1 MIYSL
6 SSSDPEHYETINVN
20 INIPWKCEQVKY
32 YVSNVNTMSNFLLT
46 TDEDFLLILMEDIE
60 YPFTF
65 PSRTDYESS
74 LIKDLKELFNC
85 YEKTKTAVIEKN
97 EHGNCYEKT
106 KTAVIEKNE
115 HGSLKFTLDKDFQ
128 IIDASHRVKLLL
140 GLYHTT
146 LPVSSTDKVYVCSSP
161 PITNYANKLYLVS
174 LQGQAI
180 HASKEGMEYTPSVA
194 CSIDT
199 FIKPGLPLIKDFD
212 MNPIKTVIQA
222 ADLSRSSMTLVDFQ
236 FEPVVLLS
244 PLFVTLKIKPVKKYM
259 VGVEK

>member
-6 SSSDPEHYETINVN
+6 SSSDPNHYETIDVN

-46 TDEDFLLILMEDIE
+46 TEEDYLIIVMDGEE
-60 YPFTF
+60 YRFTF
-65 PSRTDYESS
+65 SSKTDYESS

-85 YEKTKTAVIEKN
+85 YDKTKTAVIEKN
-97 EHGNCYEKT
+97 EHGC
-106 KTAVIEKNE
+106 
-115 HGSLKFTLDKDFQ
+115 LKFTLDKDFE
-128 IIDASHRVKLLL
+128 IIDASHRVKLLV

-199 FIKPGLPLIKDFD
+199 FIKSGLPLIKDFD
-212 MNPIKTVIQA
+212 INPIKTVIQA

-244 PLFVTLKIKPVKKYM
+244 PLFVTLKIKPVKKYV
-259 VGVEK
+259 VGADKP

>member
-46 TDEDFLLILMEDIE
+46 TDEDYLIIVMDGEE
-60 YPFTF
+60 YRFTF
-65 PSRTDYESS
+65 TNKTDYESS
-74 LIKDLKELFNC
+74 LIKDLKDLFNC
-85 YEKTKTAVIEKN
+85 YEKTKTAIIEKN
-97 EHGNCYEKT
+97 ANGC
-106 KTAVIEKNE
+106 V
-115 HGSLKFTLDKDFQ
+115 KFTFDKDFE
-128 IIDASHRVKLLL
+128 IIDASHRVKLLV

-244 PLFVTLKIKPVKKYM
+244 PLFVTMKIKPVKKYM

>member
-6 SSSDPEHYETINVN
+6 SSSNPEHYETIEVN

-46 TDEDFLLILMEDIE
+46 TEEDFLLILMEGEE
-60 YPFTF
+60 YRINF
-65 PSRTDYESS
+65 PSKTDYESS
-74 LIKDLKELFNC
+74 LIEDLKELFGK
-85 YEKTKTAVIEKN
+85 YEKTKTVKIEKN
-97 EHGNCYEKT
+97 EHGCLQF
-106 KTAVIEKNE
+106 A
-115 HGSLKFTLDKDFQ
+115 LDNNFQ

-146 LPVSSTDKVYVCSSP
+146 LPVSSTDKVYACPSP

-180 HASKEGMEYTPSVA
+180 HSTKEGMEYTPSVA

-199 FIKPGLPLIKDFD
+199 FIKSGLPLIKDFD
-212 MNPIKTVIQA
+212 LNPIKTVIQA
-222 ADLSRSSMTLVDFQ
+222 SDLSRSSMTLVDFQ

-244 PLFVTLKIKPVKKYM
+244 PLFVTLKIKAVKKYV

>member
-1 MIYSL
+1 MLYSL
-6 SSSDPEHYETINVN
+6 SSSNPEHYETIEVN

-32 YVSNVNTMSNFLLT
+32 YVSNINTVSNFLLT
-46 TDEDFLLILMEDIE
+46 TEEDFLLLLMEGEE
-60 YPFTF
+60 YRITF
-65 PSRTDYESS
+65 PSKTDYESS
-74 LIKDLKELFNC
+74 LIKDLKQLFSC

-97 EHGNCYEKT
+97 EHGN
-106 KTAVIEKNE
+106 
-115 HGSLKFTLDKDFQ
+115 LKFTLEKDFQ
-128 IIDASHRVKLLL
+128 LLDASHRVKLLL
-140 GLYHTT
+140 GLYHTV
-146 LPVSSTDKVYVCSSP
+146 LPVSSLDKVYVCSSP

-180 HASKEGMEYTPSVA
+180 HASKEGLEYTPSVA

-212 MNPIKTVIQA
+212 LNPIKTIIQA

-244 PLFVTLKIKPVKKYM
+244 PLFVTLKIKPVKKYA

>member
-6 SSSDPEHYETINVN
+6 SSSDPNHYETIDVN

-46 TDEDFLLILMEDIE
+46 TEEDYLIIVIDGEE
-60 YPFTF
+60 YRFTF
-65 PSRTDYESS
+65 SSKTDYESS
-74 LIKDLKELFNC
+74 LINDLKELFNC
-85 YEKTKTAVIEKN
+85 YDKTKTAIIEKN
-97 EHGNCYEKT
+97 EHGC
-106 KTAVIEKNE
+106 
-115 HGSLKFTLDKDFQ
+115 LKLTLDKDFE
-128 IIDASHRVKLLL
+128 IIDASHRVKLLM

-199 FIKPGLPLIKDFD
+199 FIKSGLPLIKDFD
-212 MNPIKTVIQA
+212 INPIKTVIQA

-244 PLFVTLKIKPVKKYM
+244 PLFVTLKIKPVKKYV
-259 VGVEK
+259 VGVEA

>member
-6 SSSDPEHYETINVN
+6 SSSNPEHYETIEVN

-46 TDEDFLLILMEDIE
+46 TEEDFLLIFMEGEE
-60 YPFTF
+60 YRINF
-65 PSRTDYESS
+65 SSKTDYESS
-74 LIKDLKELFNC
+74 LIEDLKELFKC
-85 YEKTKTAVIEKN
+85 YEKTETVEIKKN
-97 EHGNCYEKT
+97 EHGNLQF
-106 KTAVIEKNE
+106 
-115 HGSLKFTLDKDFQ
+115 SLDKDFQ

-146 LPVSSTDKVYVCSSP
+146 LPVSSTDKVYACPSP

-180 HASKEGMEYTPSVA
+180 HSTKEGMEYTPSVA

-199 FIKPGLPLIKDFD
+199 FIKSGLPLIKDFD
-212 MNPIKTVIQA
+212 LNPIKTVIQA
-222 ADLSRSSMTLVDFQ
+222 SDLSRSSMTLVDFQ

>member
-6 SSSDPEHYETINVN
+6 SSSDPNHYETINVN

-46 TDEDFLLILMEDIE
+46 TEEDYLIIVIDGEE
-60 YPFTF
+60 YRFTF
-65 PSRTDYESS
+65 TSKTDYESS

-85 YEKTKTAVIEKN
+85 YDKTKTAIIEKN
-97 EHGNCYEKT
+97 EHGC
-106 KTAVIEKNE
+106 
-115 HGSLKFTLDKDFQ
+115 LKLTLDKDFQ
-128 IIDASHRVKLLL
+128 ILDASHRVKLLL

-199 FIKPGLPLIKDFD
+199 FIKSGLPLIKDFD
-212 MNPIKTVIQA
+212 INPIKTVIQA

-244 PLFVTLKIKPVKKYM
+244 PLFVTMKIKPVKKYM

>member
-6 SSSDPEHYETINVN
+6 SSSDPQHYETINVN

-32 YVSNVNTMSNFLLT
+32 YVSNINTVANFLLT
-46 TDEDFLLILMEDIE
+46 TNEDFFIMVIDGEQ
-60 YPFTF
+60 YKFNF
-65 PSRTDYESS
+65 KNKTDYESS
-74 LIKDLKELFNC
+74 LINDLKNLFTRHTETN
-85 YEKTKTAVIEKN
+85 TVTVDKN
-97 EHGNCYEKT
+97 EHGN
-106 KTAVIEKNE
+106 
-115 HGSLKFTLDKDFQ
+115 LKFTHNKDFQ
-128 IIDASHRVKLLL
+128 ITEATHRAKLLL

-146 LPVSSTDKVYVCSSP
+146 LPVSSTNNTYTFLSP

-180 HASKEGMEYTPSVA
+180 HASKEGKEYTPSVA

-199 FIKPGLPLIKDFD
+199 FIKSGLPLIKDFD
-212 MNPIKTVIQA
+212 LNPIKTVTQA

-259 VGVEK
+259 AGLEK

>member
-6 SSSDPEHYETINVN
+6 SSSDPNHYETIDVN

-46 TDEDFLLILMEDIE
+46 TDEDYLIIVMDGEE
-60 YPFTF
+60 YRFTF
-65 PSRTDYESS
+65 TNKTDYESS

-85 YEKTKTAVIEKN
+85 YDKTKTAVIEKN
-97 EHGNCYEKT
+97 EHGC
-106 KTAVIEKNE
+106 
-115 HGSLKFTLDKDFQ
+115 LKITLDKDFE
-128 IIDASHRVKLLL
+128 IIDASHRVKLLM

-146 LPVSSTDKVYVCSSP
+146 LPVSSSNKVYVCSSP

-199 FIKPGLPLIKDFD
+199 FIKSGLPLIKDFD
-212 MNPIKTVIQA
+212 INPIKTVIQA

>member
-6 SSSDPEHYETINVN
+6 SSSDPNHYETIDVN

-46 TDEDFLLILMEDIE
+46 TEEDYLIIVIDGEE
-60 YPFTF
+60 YRFTF
-65 PSRTDYESS
+65 TSKTDYESS

-85 YEKTKTAVIEKN
+85 YDKTKTAIIEKN
-97 EHGNCYEKT
+97 ANGC
-106 KTAVIEKNE
+106 
-115 HGSLKFTLDKDFQ
+115 LKFTLDKDFE

-199 FIKPGLPLIKDFD
+199 FIKSGLPLIKDFD
-212 MNPIKTVIQA
+212 INPIKTVIQA

>member
-1 MIYSL
+1 M
-6 SSSDPEHYETINVN
+6 NAN
-20 INIPWKCEQVKY
+20 GC
-32 YVSNVNTMSNFLLT
+32 
-46 TDEDFLLILMEDIE
+46 
-60 YPFTF
+60 
-65 PSRTDYESS
+65 
-74 LIKDLKELFNC
+74 
-85 YEKTKTAVIEKN
+85 
-97 EHGNCYEKT
+97 
-106 KTAVIEKNE
+106 
-115 HGSLKFTLDKDFQ
+115 LKFTLDKDFE

-244 PLFVTLKIKPVKKYM
+244 PLFVTLKIKPLKKYV

>member
-6 SSSDPEHYETINVN
+6 SSSDPNHYETIDVN

-46 TDEDFLLILMEDIE
+46 TEEDYLIIVIDGEE
-60 YPFTF
+60 YRFTF
-65 PSRTDYESS
+65 TSKTDYESS

-85 YEKTKTAVIEKN
+85 YDKTKTAIIEKN
-97 EHGNCYEKT
+97 EHGC
-106 KTAVIEKNE
+106 
-115 HGSLKFTLDKDFQ
+115 LKLTLDKDFE

-199 FIKPGLPLIKDFD
+199 FIKSGLPLIKDFD
-212 MNPIKTVIQA
+212 INPIKTVIQA

-244 PLFVTLKIKPVKKYM
+244 PLFVTLKIKPVKKYV

>member
-6 SSSDPEHYETINVN
+6 SSSNPEHYETIEVN

-46 TDEDFLLILMEDIE
+46 TEEDFLLILMEGEE
-60 YPFTF
+60 YRINF
-65 PSRTDYESS
+65 PSKTDYESS
-74 LIKDLKELFNC
+74 LIEDLKKLFGK
-85 YEKTKTAVIEKN
+85 YEKTETVEIKKN
-97 EHGNCYEKT
+97 EHGN
-106 KTAVIEKNE
+106 
-115 HGSLKFTLDKDFQ
+115 L
-128 IIDASHRVKLLL
+128 IDASHRVKLLL

-146 LPVSSTDKVYVCSSP
+146 LPVSSTDKVYVCPSP

-180 HASKEGMEYTPSVA
+180 HSTKEGMEYTPSVA

-199 FIKPGLPLIKDFD
+199 FIKSGLPLIKDFD
-212 MNPIKTVIQA
+212 LNPIKTVIQA
-222 ADLSRSSMTLVDFQ
+222 SDLSRSSMTLVDFQ

-244 PLFVTLKIKPVKKYM
+244 PLFVTLKIKPVKKYV

>member
-6 SSSDPEHYETINVN
+6 SSSDPNHYETINVN

-46 TDEDFLLILMEDIE
+46 TEEDYLIIVIDGEE
-60 YPFTF
+60 YRFTF
-65 PSRTDYESS
+65 TNKTDYESS

-85 YEKTKTAVIEKN
+85 YDKTKTAIIEKN
-97 EHGNCYEKT
+97 ANGCIK
-106 KTAVIEKNE
+106 
-115 HGSLKFTLDKDFQ
+115 LTLDKDFE

-199 FIKPGLPLIKDFD
+199 FIKSGLPLIKDFD
-212 MNPIKTVIQA
+212 INPIKTVIQA

-244 PLFVTLKIKPVKKYM
+244 PLFVTLKIKPVKKYV
-259 VGVEK
+259 VGADKP

>member
-6 SSSDPEHYETINVN
+6 SSSDPKHYETINVN

-46 TDEDFLLILMEDIE
+46 TDEDYLIIVMDGEE
-60 YPFTF
+60 YRFTF
-65 PSRTDYESS
+65 TNKTDYESS
-74 LIKDLKELFNC
+74 LIKDLKDLFNC
-85 YEKTKTAVIEKN
+85 YEKTKTAIIEKN
-97 EHGNCYEKT
+97 ANGC
-106 KTAVIEKNE
+106 V
-115 HGSLKFTLDKDFQ
+115 KFTFDKDFE
-128 IIDASHRVKLLL
+128 IIDASHRVKLLV

>member
-6 SSSDPEHYETINVN
+6 SSSDPNHYETIDVN

-46 TDEDFLLILMEDIE
+46 TEEDYLIIVMDGEE
-60 YPFTF
+60 YRFTF
-65 PSRTDYESS
+65 SSKTDYESS

-85 YEKTKTAVIEKN
+85 YDKTKTAIIEKN
-97 EHGNCYEKT
+97 EHGC
-106 KTAVIEKNE
+106 
-115 HGSLKFTLDKDFQ
+115 LKLTLDKDFE
-128 IIDASHRVKLLL
+128 IIDASHRVKLLM

-199 FIKPGLPLIKDFD
+199 FIKSGLPLIKDFD
-212 MNPIKTVIQA
+212 INPIKTVIQA

-244 PLFVTLKIKPVKKYM
+244 PLFVTLKIKPVKKYV
-259 VGVEK
+259 VGADKP

>member
-6 SSSDPEHYETINVN
+6 SSSNPEHYETIEVN

-46 TDEDFLLILMEDIE
+46 TKEDFLLILMEGVE
-60 YPFTF
+60 YPFNF
-65 PSRTDYESS
+65 SSKTDYESS
-74 LIKDLKELFNC
+74 LIEDLKKLFGK
-85 YEKTKTAVIEKN
+85 YEKTKTVEIEKN
-97 EHGNCYEKT
+97 EHGCLQFGLSN
-106 KTAVIEKNE
+106 
-115 HGSLKFTLDKDFQ
+115 DFQ

-146 LPVSSTDKVYVCSSP
+146 LPVSSTDKVYACPSP

-180 HASKEGMEYTPSVA
+180 HSTKEGMEYTPSVS

-199 FIKPGLPLIKDFD
+199 FIKSGLPLIKDFD
-212 MNPIKTVIQA
+212 LNPIKTVIQA
-222 ADLSRSSMTLVDFQ
+222 SDLSRSSMTLVDFQ

-244 PLFVTLKIKPVKKYM
+244 PLFVTLKIKPVKKYV
-259 VGVEK
+259 VGVENK

>member
-6 SSSDPEHYETINVN
+6 SSSVPEHYETINVN

-32 YVSNVNTMSNFLLT
+32 YVSNVNTMSNFLIT
-46 TDEDFLLILMEDIE
+46 TEEDFLLIVMEGEE
-60 YPFTF
+60 YNISFTNK
-65 PSRTDYESS
+65 TDYESS
-74 LIKDLKELFNC
+74 LISDLKELFGC

-97 EHGNCYEKT
+97 EQGN
-106 KTAVIEKNE
+106 
-115 HGSLKFTLDKDFQ
+115 LKFTLDKDFQ
-128 IIDASHRVKLLL
+128 IKDASHRVKLLL
-140 GLYHTT
+140 GLYHTA
-146 LPVSSTDKVYVCSSP
+146 LPVSSTDKVYVCLSP

-180 HASKEGMEYTPSVA
+180 HATKEGMEYTPSVT

-212 MNPIKTVIQA
+212 INPIKTVIQA

-259 VGVEK
+259 VGVEA

>member
-6 SSSDPEHYETINVN
+6 SSSDPNHYETIDVN

-46 TDEDFLLILMEDIE
+46 TEEDYLIIVIDGEE
-60 YPFTF
+60 YRFTF
-65 PSRTDYESS
+65 TSKTDYESS

-85 YEKTKTAVIEKN
+85 YDKTKTAIIEKN
-97 EHGNCYEKT
+97 EHGC
-106 KTAVIEKNE
+106 
-115 HGSLKFTLDKDFQ
+115 LKLTLDKDFE

-199 FIKPGLPLIKDFD
+199 FIKSGLPLIKDFD
-212 MNPIKTVIQA
+212 INPIKTVIQA
-222 ADLSRSSMTLVDFQ
+222 SDLSRSSMTLVDFQ

-259 VGVEK
+259 VGVEKP

>member
-6 SSSDPEHYETINVN
+6 SSSVPEHYETINVN

-32 YVSNVNTMSNFLLT
+32 YVSNVNTMSNFLIT
-46 TDEDFLLILMEDIE
+46 TEEDFLLIVIE
-60 YPFTF
+60 GEEYNISFTNK
-65 PSRTDYESS
+65 TDYESS
-74 LIKDLKELFNC
+74 LIADLKELFGC

-97 EHGNCYEKT
+97 EQGN
-106 KTAVIEKNE
+106 
-115 HGSLKFTLDKDFQ
+115 LKFTLDKDFQ
-128 IIDASHRVKLLL
+128 IKDASHRVKLLL
-140 GLYHTT
+140 GLYHTA
-146 LPVSSTDKVYVCSSP
+146 LPVSSTDKVYVCLSP

-180 HASKEGMEYTPSVA
+180 HATKEGLEYTPSVT

-212 MNPIKTVIQA
+212 INPIKTVIQA

-244 PLFVTLKIKPVKKYM
+244 PLFVTLKIKPVKKYA
-259 VGVEK
+259 VGVEA

>member
-6 SSSDPEHYETINVN
+6 SSSNPEHYETIEVN

-32 YVSNVNTMSNFLLT
+32 YVSNINTVSNFLLT
-46 TDEDFLLILMEDIE
+46 TEEDFLLLLMEGEE
-60 YPFTF
+60 YRITF
-65 PSRTDYESS
+65 INITDYESS
-74 LIKDLKELFNC
+74 LIKDLKQLFNC
-85 YEKTKTAVIEKN
+85 YEKTRTAVIEKI
-97 EHGNCYEKT
+97 EHGN
-106 KTAVIEKNE
+106 
-115 HGSLKFTLDKDFQ
+115 LKFTLDKDFQ
-128 IIDASHRVKLLL
+128 LLDASHRVKLLL
-140 GLYHTT
+140 GLYHTV
-146 LPVSSTDKVYVCSSP
+146 LPVSSLDKVYVCSSP

-180 HASKEGMEYTPSVA
+180 HATKEGLEYTPSIA

-212 MNPIKTVIQA
+212 LNPIKTIIQA

-244 PLFVTLKIKPVKKYM
+244 PLFVTLKIIPVKKYM

>member
-6 SSSDPEHYETINVN
+6 SSSVPEHYETINVN

-32 YVSNVNTMSNFLLT
+32 YVSNVNTMSNFLIT
-46 TDEDFLLILMEDIE
+46 TEEDFLLIVMEGEE
-60 YPFTF
+60 YNITFTNK
-65 PSRTDYESS
+65 TDYESS
-74 LIKDLKELFNC
+74 LISDLKKLFGC

-97 EHGNCYEKT
+97 EQGN
-106 KTAVIEKNE
+106 
-115 HGSLKFTLDKDFQ
+115 LKITLDKDFQ
-128 IIDASHRVKLLL
+128 IKDASHRVKLLL
-140 GLYHTT
+140 GLYHTA

-180 HASKEGMEYTPSVA
+180 HATKD
-194 CSIDT
+194 SIDT

-212 MNPIKTVIQA
+212 INPIKTVIQA

-244 PLFVTLKIKPVKKYM
+244 PLFVTLKIKPVKKYV
-259 VGVEK
+259 VGVEA